1 MTFDSENFKAAVK
14 RRLTREYSKDIAD
27 APVHDIYDAVAASI
41 LDAVVEN
48 WMKTRSRHD
57 ENRVKKVYYFSAEFL
72 MGRALSNNLIN
83 LRIKSDVLKTLQDM
97 GFDYNSIEDQEP
109 DAGLGKWRLGTLG
122 RLFFGFACNV
132 ELSRNRL
139 RHTLPVRHVRT
150 AHRKRLSSR
159 ISGQLA

>member
-1 MTFDSENFKAAVK
+1 MTFNSENFQAAVK

-48 WMKTRSRHD
+48 WMKTRSLHD

-97 GFDYNSIEDQEP
+97 GFEYNSIEDNRFRPCVRREEP
-109 DAGLGKWRLGTLG
+109 LPA
-122 RLFFGFACNV
+122 
-132 ELSRNRL
+132 NRD
-139 RHTLPVRHVRT
+139 
-150 AHRKRLSSR
+150 
-159 ISGQLA
+159 